1 MIDIDSRTIEQVIS
15 ETGAFPGAAE
25 QALKGAVKEGIKAS
39 RTTAMKE
46 IPGRYHIP
54 AHQLKTES
62 RVKTYFSRKQDCM
75 VGEVSFAGRNIPLYY
90 FRITP
95 YTPGVDPDKPPVP
108 VHMGGSGWRMMK
120 PGRTVYA
127 AVYRQNSPKKISN
140 AFIAQ
145 FQNGHLGVFE
155 RTGGTT
161 GSGRESLQELRGPSI
176 AKMTASPDIQE
187 QLGRIT
193 EEKFRENLTVQ
204 IEKIIQNW
212 K

>member
-1 MIDIDSRTIEQVIS
+1 
-15 ETGAFPGAAE
+15 
-25 QALKGAVKEGIKAS
+25 
-39 RTTAMKE
+39 
-46 IPGRYHIP
+46 
-54 AHQLKTES
+54 
-62 RVKTYFSRKQDCM
+62 M

-90 FRITP
+90 FKITP
-95 YTPGVDPDKPPVP
+95 YTPGADSGKPPVP
-108 VHMGGSGWRMMK
+108 VNLGKEGSNGSKWRMLR

>member
-15 ETGAFPGAAE
+15 EIGAFPGAAE

-62 RVKTYFSRKQDCM
+62 RVKTYFSHKQNSM
-75 VGEVSFAGRNIPLYY
+75 VGEISFAGRNIPLYY
-90 FRITP
+90 FKITP
-95 YTPGVDPDKPPVP
+95 YAPGADTGKQPVP
-108 VHMGGSGWRMMK
+108 VNVGGSEWRMLR

-127 AVYRQNSPKKISN
+127 AVYRQNSPKKLSD
-140 AFIAQ
+140 AFIAR
-145 FQNGHLGVFE
+145 FQSGHLGVFE

-161 GSGRESLQELRGPSI
+161 GSGRESLRELRGPSI
-176 AKMTASPDIQE
+176 AKMAAAPEIQE
-187 QLGRIT
+187 QIETVT